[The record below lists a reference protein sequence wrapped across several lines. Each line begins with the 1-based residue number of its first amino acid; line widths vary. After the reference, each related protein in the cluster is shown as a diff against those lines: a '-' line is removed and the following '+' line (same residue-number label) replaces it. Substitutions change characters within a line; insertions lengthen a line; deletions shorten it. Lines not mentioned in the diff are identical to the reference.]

1 MKTVNNKNHDRFLAE
16 QIEYYRARSN
26 EYDEWFLRQGR
37 YDHGLELNKSWF
49 GEIETLRRAVNS
61 FKPSGEILELACGTG
76 IWTQFLVQY
85 ADEITA
91 VDASP
96 EVINVNKARTK
107 SPKVQYIE
115 ADLFNWQPDK
125 KYDVVFFA
133 FWLSHVPPERFASFW
148 SSVEKALKPQ
158 GRVFFI
164 DSRFEQTST
173 ARNHIL
179 ENPRDT
185 VIKRRLNDGREFN
198 IVKVFY
204 ENKELEDKLRDAGW
218 KIKVENTPQYFLYG
232 YGGGIKTV

>member
-1 MKTVNNKNHDRFLAE
+1 MSAENHDKFLME

-26 EYDEWFLRQGR
+26 EYDEWFFRQGR
-37 YDHGLELNKSWF
+37 YDHGAENNQHWF
-49 GEIETLRRAVNS
+49 NEIEVLRRAVDK
-61 FKPSGEILELACGTG
+61 FKPAGEVLELACGTG
-76 IWTQFLVQY
+76 IWTQYLLQY
-85 ADEITA
+85 AAQITA
-91 VDASP
+91 VDAAP
-96 EVINVNKARTK
+96 EVMVVNEERTQ
-107 SPKVQYIE
+107 SAKVHYLQ

-133 FWLSHVPPERFASFW
+133 FWLSHVPPERFEVFW
-148 SSVEKALKPQ
+148 KLVANALKPQ

-179 ENPRDT
+179 ENPADT

-204 ENKELEDKLRDAGW
+204 QTKDLEAKLRDAGW
-218 KIKVENTPQYFLYG
+218 KMTVEQTPQYFLYG
-232 YGGGIKTV
+232 HSRKSG

>member
-1 MKTVNNKNHDRFLAE
+1 MKTMRYKNHDRFLTE

-26 EYDEWFLRQGR
+26 EYDEWFFRQGR
-37 YDHGLELNKSWF
+37 YNRGPELNQLWF
-49 GEIETLRRAVNS
+49 NEIEALRREVDS
-61 FKPSGEILELACGTG
+61 FKPADDILELACGTG
-76 IWTQFLVQY
+76 IWTQFLLRY
-85 ADEITA
+85 SDRITA

-96 EVINVNKARTK
+96 EVIAVNKERTK
-107 SPKVQYIE
+107 SPKVRYIE
-115 ADLFNWQPDK
+115 ADLFNWQPDN

-148 SSVEKALKPQ
+148 RSVEKALKPQ

-173 ARNHIL
+173 AKNHVL
-179 ENPRDT
+179 ENHQDT

-204 ENKELEDKLRDAGW
+204 ETKELEDKVQDAGW
-218 KIKVENTPQYFLYG
+218 NITVESTPQYFLYG
-232 YGGGIKTV
+232 QGSRIKTA